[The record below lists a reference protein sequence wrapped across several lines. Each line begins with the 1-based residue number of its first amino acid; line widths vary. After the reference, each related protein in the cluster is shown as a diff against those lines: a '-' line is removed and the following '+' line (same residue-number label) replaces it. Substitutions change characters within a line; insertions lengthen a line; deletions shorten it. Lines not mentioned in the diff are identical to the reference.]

1 MSSDNNNPLFQGRSR
16 GSEAAMPLVEV
27 FLRAFALR
35 IRGRMVS
42 RSSTDFQVRLA
53 TVETRRLSELIKD
66 TEFRDTGVFGLLR
79 FDTLGHGGLAVIQ
92 RPVLSRIIGAMLGD
106 DAGSEEAGSDARPL
120 SPVELRIALRI
131 FQDITRDLIAT
142 WPRRP
147 VPSIELEGS
156 PGNARVMDGKS
167 TDEEMYSAVL
177 DFGPAEAPYG
187 LMCVAIPSQT
197 LRGIGSPTRPERK
210 KSSPKGPDFARVMPL
225 EIELV
230 GEMARLPMR
239 VRDLRALRHGDLLP
253 MGALQGAILRVNDR
267 PVVIGEA
274 GHANGQRSVRVLRKL
289 AD

>member
-1 MSSDNNNPLFQGRSR
+1 MSSDNPNPLLAGKAR

-53 TVETRRLSELIKD
+53 SVETRRLSDVIKD
-66 TEFRDTGVFGLLR
+66 PEFRDSGVFGLLR

-92 RPVLSRIIGAMLGD
+92 RTVLSRIIGAMLGD
-106 DAGSEEAGSDARPL
+106 DAGSEEGASDARPL
-120 SPVELRIALRI
+120 SPVELRIAFRI
-131 FQDITRDLIAT
+131 FQDITRDLAAT

-147 VPSIELEGS
+147 VPSVELEGS

-167 TDEEMYSAVL
+167 TDEEVYSAIL
-177 DFGPAEAPYG
+177 DFGPAEAAYG
-187 LMCVAIPSQT
+187 LMCVAIPAQS
-197 LRGIGSPTRPERK
+197 LRGIGSPDRPERK
-210 KSSPKGPDFARVMPL
+210 RNPNKAPDLARVMPL
-225 EIELV
+225 EVELV

-239 VRDLRALRHGDLLP
+239 VRDLRSLRAGDLLP
-253 MGALQGAILRVNDR
+253 MGALQGAVLRVNGK

-289 AD
+289 SD